1 MPDLST
7 GAAAGSAVKKSLLV
21 ECSREHAFRIFT
33 EHMGQWWPATHHV
46 GDTPFRDIIVE
57 PRTGGRWYEIDVKEK
72 QGAWGHVLAW
82 EPPDRVVLSWHLNT
96 KFAFDP
102 DLARASEIHVRF
114 VAQSPTKT
122 RLEFEH
128 RAIER
133 HGEGYEALR
142 DMLDNGWVG
151 VLAEFVKTA
160 ETPAATPTV
169 AEQASVQ
176 GRAP

>member
-1 MPDLST
+1 MADMPA
-7 GAAAGSAVKKSLLV
+7 GATAESAVKKSLLV
-21 ECSREHAFRIFT
+21 DCSREHAFRIFT
-33 EHMGQWWPATHHV
+33 ERMGQWWPATHHV

-57 PRTGGRWYEIDVKEK
+57 PHAGGRWYEIDVKER

-82 EPPDRVVLSWHLNT
+82 EPPHRVVLSWHLNT

-114 VAQSPTKT
+114 VAEGPTRT

-133 HGEGYEALR
+133 HGEGYQALR
-142 DMLDNGWVG
+142 DMLDNGWVS
-151 VLAEFVKTA
+151 VLAEFAKAA
-160 ETPAATPTV
+160 ERHTGIPADAGQTSVGGCTP
-169 AEQASVQ
+169 
-176 GRAP
+176 